1 MGYTLFCAG
10 APGKAHLVDMQG
22 RFVHVWQHARGI
34 QYATLLSDGHLLCR
48 ATPSENVRGQRG
60 LNGQAP
66 AVFELDWDGT

>member
-1 MGYTLFCAG
+1 
-10 APGKAHLVDMQG
+10 MQG